1 MSERLEDSIA
11 PFLRRLAPFY
21 PQEECAWA
29 RFYQPR
35 RERRNF
41 ASRHHLDYP
50 ALGYYLL
57 LRRRP
62 GLAATIRPIL
72 DVMYGGL
79 LQPRCWDYWHRE
91 LGEGSWPLQER
102 NLTFAGRL
110 ATFTG
115 LLHLELRR
123 ASCAKDFD
131 RRSSD
136 HV

>member
-1 MSERLEDSIA
+1 MYTDQRIYTRTDALHIRGSIRTWGRSIAFRVTRRTMTDRLEDSISSL
-11 PFLRRLAPFY
+11 LRRLAAFY
-21 PQEECAWA
+21 PQEGCAWA

-41 ASRHHLDYP
+41 ASRYHLVYP

-72 DVMYGGL
+72 DVMYRGL

-91 LGEGSWPLQER
+91 LSE
-102 NLTFAGRL
+102 
-110 ATFTG
+110 
-115 LLHLELRR
+115 
-123 ASCAKDFD
+123 AS
-131 RRSSD
+131 
-136 HV
+136 